1 MKKLLALVL
10 ALVMSMSLVTISNA
24 AFKDA
29 DKIDYKE
36 AVDVMNAVGVFI
48 GDEKG
53 NFNAK
58 DNLTREQAAKIIAYL
73 ELGSKAADALVGG
86 ATFTDVAST
95 RWSAGFVGYCAQA
108 GVVAGNG
115 DGKFDPAGQ
124 LTALQFGKMLLVEL
138 GYDAKAAG
146 MVGADWAINTS
157 KLMAKA
163 KLMDGIDGSVNQVL
177 TREKAAQMTL
187 NALEA
192 PTVEYDT
199 KGSNITVNGAEIN
212 FGASEPSYVTNTI
225 AKEQTI
231 SSEKLTNNG
240 GYTIELGEKL
250 YKNLKKISTTDD
262 FGRPATK
269 WTWKSESVGTY
280 ADAADLSYTK
290 AVKASD
296 IYKDLNL
303 SDTVAK
309 KNVTVWVNGEVKADA
324 AIDIKKSNDD
334 KIGDVAGVN
343 SNGNGVLTE
352 VFYDDVADTMV
363 ITQIVTYIGEVAKT
377 VKATDKR
384 DAYVV
389 VIAKAGGNGL
399 TRPVAKGTF
408 EYETDET
415 FADDAFVLY
424 TYSVKADAVKSLA
437 VAEKVEGY
445 VTKTIN
451 STKDE
456 DKNNGMTIS
465 GTEYKMSLA
474 TAGEKLGNVSVK
486 NDYTVYL
493 DQYGYIIY
501 VEQIQ
506 EIGNYALL
514 LATASKGS
522 FIGNKAQLLLTD
534 GTVKFVDTEEN
545 YATGSKKIPNNT
557 IVTFRENSDKTYTLR
572 AVSNNGGTKTND
584 AAKVFSLTSDLAG
597 IKFDGTS
604 ATVYETVYANSATQ
618 FVVADQKDY
627 TSIYSDIDD
636 WSAYTGIKNAPTV
649 TNATTTAGS
658 VTPGAVVKAYWY
670 CKSGSMA
677 TVMFV
682 IPNSLAKVIDGS
694 KTALYLSNA
703 SVSDLIHD
711 TDGDYFTYNA
721 VVDGKIETVKVDA
734 DAKDNNGTTAA
745 YLDGL
750 FSDYT
755 VSSKGYITGL
765 TKYGPY
771 NNTSDKTAVN
781 GVAGIDKTS
790 KEYTVKLELKAGG
803 TYQYTI
809 TCADDMKVFYVDK
822 KGNITESSYA
832 AIYPDTNDLVYAV
845 VDKYL
850 VKTLVIFEKEDTA
863 PAAGTFDPADP
874 KTAGIVGTT
883 VVVPIIDGTPV
894 DNVANVLAKNGYTVT
909 GMFGTAGSAT
919 YWATK
924 GGTTYFFGESYPA
937 YNTITVNGTVV
948 EYMKLDATGAA
959 TSKLTEK
966 EISDTYGSVGTGY
979 IWSNDGKT
987 WKYQG
992 YSSTGNV
999 STTGKTVQIKTGY
1012 VKVNASAIT
1021 SDPSGKIDGVAAS
1034 ANNFAKANA
1043 SFNVELTYTTKP
1055 STAESISINYGAGKN
1070 TASIQGDDSKTV
1082 FTFTVPTE
1090 NAADVTVSVNKAT
1103 TYTVTAP
1110 KVVNSSGTEIPG
1122 LKGLTVTAVADK
1134 TTAKSGEKVT
1144 VTVTISGKATSAVTL
1159 TLTGASWLAP
1169 SVPTGVAYTNDTELA
1184 VADGTN
1190 LGDGVTVK
1198 CEFTVTSSVTTTN
1211 IKLA

>member
-58 DNLTREQAAKIIAYL
+58 ENLTREQAAKIIAYL

-86 ATFTDVAST
+86 ATFTDVAAS

-108 GVVAGNG
+108 GVVAGVG

-177 TREKAAQMTL
+177 TREKAAQMCL

-192 PTVEYDT
+192 PTVEYTT
-199 KGSNITVNGAEIN
+199 KGSSISVNGAEIN
-212 FGASEPSYVTNTI
+212 LGASEPSYVTNTI

-290 AVKASD
+290 AVKAGD

-303 SDTVAK
+303 SDTVAA
-309 KNVTVWVNGEVKADA
+309 KNVTVWVNGEQVSA
-324 AIDIKKSNDD
+324 ASLDIKKGSETKIGAKLYDD
-334 KIGDVAGVN
+334 KNGT
-343 SNGNGVLTE
+343 NGNGVLTE

-389 VIAKAGGNGL
+389 ITAKTGDNNAY
-399 TRPVAKGTF
+399 TMPKDSKGIKASPLEF
-408 EYETDET
+408 ETDET
-415 FADDAFVLY
+415 FADNTYVLY
-424 TYSVKADAVKSLA
+424 TYSFKAEAVKSLA
-437 VAEKVEGY
+437 AAEKVEGY

-451 STKDE
+451 SAKDE
-456 DKNNGMTIS
+456 DKNNGMTIA

-474 TAGEKLGNVSVK
+474 TAGEALGNVSVK

-501 VEQIQ
+501 VEQVQ
-506 EIGNYALL
+506 ELGNYALV

-534 GTVKFVDTEEN
+534 GTVKFVDTDEN
-545 YATGSKKIPNNT
+545 YTKKIGDNT

-572 AVSNNGGTKTND
+572 AVKTTQTNSNDKQ
-584 AAKVFSLTSDLAG
+584 FSMINDLAG
-597 IKFDGTS
+597 I
-604 ATVYETVYANSATQ
+604 TVETGKVVYANSASQ
-618 FVVADQKDY
+618 FVVSDKKDY
-627 TSIYSDIDD
+627 TSNYADIDD
-636 WSAYTGIKNAPTV
+636 WTAYTGIKNAPTV
-649 TNATTTAGS
+649 TSAYGTAPS
-658 VTPGAVVKAYWY
+658 YANVDVYYY
-670 CKSGSMA
+670 CKSGSMV
-677 TVMFV
+677 TVMFI
-682 IPNSLAKVIDGS
+682 IPSQNATVIDGS
-694 KTALYLSNA
+694 KTSLYLSMA
-703 SVSDLIHD
+703 SKSDLIHD
-711 TDGDYFTYNA
+711 VDGDYFTYNA

-734 DAKDNNGTTAA
+734 DAKCGTTTADK
-745 YLDGL
+745 LDGL

-755 VSSKGYITGL
+755 VNSKGFITSL
-765 TKYGPY
+765 TKYTTYSTGA
-771 NNTSDKTAVN
+771 TKTALDDVE
-781 GVAGIDKTS
+781 GINKTS
-790 KEYTVKLELKAGG
+790 KEYTVIIGG
-803 TYQYTI
+803 KTI

-822 KGNITESSYA
+822 NGNITESSYA
-832 AIYPDTNDLVYAV
+832 AIYPDTNDRVYAV

-850 VKTLVIFEKEDTA
+850 VRTLVIFEVEDKG
-863 PAAGTFDPADP
+863 AASGKFDPANPQKAYID
-874 KTAGIVGTT
+874 GYT
-883 VVVPIIDGTPV
+883 VVIPKVDGKKV
-894 DNVANVLAKNGYTVT
+894 DNIANVLADNGYTVT
-909 GMFGTAGSAT
+909 GLM
-919 YWATK
+919 
-924 GGTTYFFGESYPA
+924 GGTVMANKNGVTYFFSENAAGTYEYWTVKVNGEVVEYVAKDGVSKLSNKDLYDKYNGNGTGFIWKSGSNAFAYAPYQNDATALLMPA
-937 YNTITVNGTVV
+937 TYTNTAMVYETGYVKVTGATLTGYTVEAPEYVKANSTFTVTVKSTSAISENTSITVNGTKKSGNGTAKELSFTVS
-948 EYMKLDATGAA
+948 AA
-959 TSKLTEK
+959 NADVTLTM
-966 EISDTYGSVGTGY
+966 TA
-979 IWSNDGKT
+979 
-987 WKYQG
+987 
-992 YSSTGNV
+992 STVYKVTANGV
-999 STTGKTVQIKTGY
+999 STATNGLTATVDGPKMAKPGETVNFTVTLNGTVAGTSGQSL
-1012 VKVNASAIT
+1012 KVSASAIT
-1021 SDPSGKIDGVAAS
+1021 WLDTGAITGATRSGNDLTLAS
-1034 ANNFAKANA
+1034 GTVIANA
-1043 SFNVELTYTTKP
+1043 TVQFSYTLSSSATADATIDLMIGNP
-1055 STAESISINYGAGKN
+1055 S
-1070 TASIQGDDSKTV
+1070 
-1082 FTFTVPTE
+1082 
-1090 NAADVTVSVNKAT
+1090 
-1103 TYTVTAP
+1103 
-1110 KVVNSSGTEIPG
+1110 
-1122 LKGLTVTAVADK
+1122 
-1134 TTAKSGEKVT
+1134 
-1144 VTVTISGKATSAVTL
+1144 
-1159 TLTGASWLAP
+1159 
-1169 SVPTGVAYTNDTELA
+1169 
-1184 VADGTN
+1184 
-1190 LGDGVTVK
+1190 
-1198 CEFTVTSSVTTTN
+1198 
-1211 IKLA
+1211 

>member
-73 ELGSKAADALVGG
+73 ELGDKAADALVGG

-108 GVVAGNG
+108 GVVAGVGN
-115 DGKFDPAGQ
+115 GKFDPAGQ

-163 KLMDGIDGSVNQVL
+163 ELMDGIEGSVNQVI
-177 TREKAAQMTL
+177 TREKAAKMCL

-199 KGSNITVNGAEIN
+199 KGSNIIVNGAEIN
-212 FGASEPSYVTNTI
+212 FGASEPTYVTNTI

-231 SSEKLTNNG
+231 SNEKLSNSNA
-240 GYTIELGEKL
+240 YLIELGEKL
-250 YKNLKKISTTDD
+250 YKNLKKIGTTDD

-269 WTWKSESVGTY
+269 WTWKSETVGTY

-303 SDTVAK
+303 SDDIAAK
-309 KNVTVWVNGEVKADA
+309 DVTVWVNGEVKTA
-324 AIDIKKSNDD
+324 AATDIKKANDT
-334 KIGDVAGVN
+334 KIGAAVN

-424 TYSVKADAVKSLA
+424 TYSVKAEAVKSLA

-501 VEQIQ
+501 VEQVQ
-506 EIGNYALL
+506 ELGNYALV

-534 GTVKFVDTEEN
+534 GTVKFVDTDEN
-545 YATGSKKIPNNT
+545 YATGDKKIKDNT

-572 AVSNNGGTKTND
+572 KVNTTLSNTND
-584 AAKVFSLTSDLAG
+584 KQFSMTNDLAG
-597 IKFDGTS
+597 I
-604 ATVYETVYANSATQ
+604 TVESGKMVYANSASQ
-618 FVVADQKDY
+618 FVISDKKDY
-627 TSIYSDIDD
+627 TTPYSDIDD
-636 WSAYTGIKNAPTV
+636 WTAYTGIKNAPTV
-649 TNATTTAGS
+649 KSAYDTTPSYAN
-658 VTPGAVVKAYWY
+658 VDVYYY
-670 CKSGSMA
+670 CKSGSMV
-677 TVMFV
+677 TVMFI
-682 IPNSLAKVIDGS
+682 IPSQNATVIDGS
-694 KTALYLSNA
+694 KTTLYLSQK
-703 SVSDLIHD
+703 SRSDLIHD

-721 VVDGKIETVKVDA
+721 VVDGKIETVKVDV
-734 DAKDNNGTTAA
+734 DAKCGTTAA
-745 YLDGL
+745 ADLDGL
-750 FSDYT
+750 YSDYT

-765 TKYGPY
+765 TKYT
-771 NNTSDKTAVN
+771 NNYYTTTTDAKAAVD
-781 GVAGIDKTS
+781 GVVGINKTS
-790 KEYTVKLELKAGG
+790 KEYTVIIGG
-803 TYQYTI
+803 KTI

-822 KGNITESSYA
+822 NGNITESSYA

-850 VKTLVIFEKEDTA
+850 VKTLVIFEQEDKG
-863 PAAGTFDPADP
+863 AASGTFDPANP
-874 KTAGIVGTT
+874 QKAY
-883 VVVPIIDGTPV
+883 IDGVEIVIPKVDGKFV
-894 DNVANVLAKNGYTVT
+894 DNAANVLVNNGYTVT
-909 GMFGTAGSAT
+909 GMFGSPAT

-924 GGTTYFFGESYPA
+924 GGNTYFFTVKDPA
-937 YNTITVNGTVV
+937 PEYYTLTVDGTVV
-948 EYMKLDATGAA
+948 EYIKSSEASTTTWKQVKDAAKGGTGMLENGTYAAYASKTDANKVVTSASAA
-959 TSKLTEK
+959 TKIE
-966 EISDTYGSVGTGY
+966 
-979 IWSNDGKT
+979 
-987 WKYQG
+987 
-992 YSSTGNV
+992 
-999 STTGKTVQIKTGY
+999 TGY
-1012 VKVNASAIT
+1012 VKVTNSIT
-1021 SDPSGKIDGVAAS
+1021 GSDPTIVVDGY
-1034 ANNFAKANA
+1034 AKANSTFTVKA
-1043 SFNVELTYTTKP
+1043 TYNTVANANEEVVLTYDGTKTVTGVAD
-1055 STAESISINYGAGKN
+1055 TARK
-1070 TASIQGDDSKTV
+1070 V
-1082 FTFTVPTE
+1082 FTFAVP
-1090 NAADVTVSVNKAT
+1090 AGVADVTLNNIANVG
-1103 TYTVTAP
+1103 TYTVATP
-1110 KVVNSSGTEIPG
+1110 KVVNGSGSEITG
-1122 LKGLTVTAVADK
+1122 LNGLTVTAVADK

-1144 VTVTISGKATSAVTL
+1144 VTVTISGKATGAVNL
-1159 TLTGASWLAP
+1159 TVTDPSSWLAA
-1169 SVPTGVAYTNDTELA
+1169 SVPVGVVYTNGTKLT

-1198 CEFTVTSSVTTTN
+1198 YEIPVSSTVTTN
-1211 IKLA
+1211 NITLA

>member
-58 DNLTREQAAKIIAYL
+58 ENLTREQAAKIIAYL

-86 ATFTDVAST
+86 ATFTDVASS
-95 RWSAGFVGYCAQA
+95 RWSAGFVGYCAKA
-108 GVVAGNG
+108 GVVAGVGN
-115 DGKFDPAGQ
+115 GKFDPAGQ

-177 TREKAAQMTL
+177 TREKAAQMCL

-199 KGSNITVNGAEIN
+199 KGSNIIVNGAEIN

-250 YKNLKKISTTDD
+250 YKNLKKIGTTDD

-303 SDTVAK
+303 SDTVAA
-309 KNVTVWVNGEVKADA
+309 KNVTVWVNGEQVSA
-324 AIDIKKSNDD
+324 ASLDIKKGSET
-334 KIGDVAGVN
+334 KIGAKLYDAKNGT
-343 SNGNGVLTE
+343 NGNGVLTE

-389 VIAKAGGNGL
+389 ITAKTGDNNAY
-399 TRPVAKGTF
+399 TMPKDSKGIKASPLEF
-408 EYETDET
+408 ETDET
-415 FADDAFVLY
+415 FADDTYVLY
-424 TYSVKADAVKSLA
+424 TYSFKAEAVKSLA
-437 VAEKVEGY
+437 AAEKVEGY

-451 STKDE
+451 SASDL

-474 TAGEKLGNVSVK
+474 TAGEALGNVSVK

-501 VEQIQ
+501 VEQVQ
-506 EIGNYALL
+506 ELGSYALV
-514 LATASKGS
+514 LATANKGS

-534 GTVKFVDTEEN
+534 GTVKFVDTDEN
-545 YATGSKKIPNNT
+545 YASGTKKIPNNT

-572 AVSNNGGTKTND
+572 AVKTTQTNSNDKEFSMTN
-584 AAKVFSLTSDLAG
+584 DLAG
-597 IKFDGTS
+597 I
-604 ATVYETVYANSATQ
+604 TVETNKMVYANSASQ
-618 FVVADQKDY
+618 FVVSDKKDY
-627 TSIYSDIDD
+627 TSNYANIDD
-636 WSAYTGIKNAPTV
+636 WTAYTGIKNAPTV
-649 TNATTTAGS
+649 KSAYG
-658 VTPGAVVKAYWY
+658 TPASYADVDVYYY
-670 CKSGSMA
+670 CKSGSMV
-677 TVMFV
+677 TVMFI
-682 IPNSLAKVIDGS
+682 IPSQNATVIDGS
-694 KTALYLSNA
+694 KTSLYLSQK
-703 SVSDLIHD
+703 SRSDLIHD

-721 VVDGKIETVKVDA
+721 VVDGKIETVKVDV
-734 DAKDNNGTTAA
+734 DAKCGSTTADK
-745 YLDGL
+745 LDGL
-750 FSDYT
+750 YSDYT

-765 TKYGPY
+765 TQYGTY
-771 NNTSDKTAVN
+771 DGTSSAKAALNSVT
-781 GVAGIDKTS
+781 GIDKTS
-790 KEYTVKLELKAGG
+790 KEYTVIVGG
-803 TYQYTI
+803 KTI

-822 KGNITESSYA
+822 NGNITESSYA

-850 VKTLVIFEKEDTA
+850 VKTLVIFEVEDKG
-863 PAAGTFDPADP
+863 AASGKFDPANPQKAYID
-874 KTAGIVGTT
+874 GYT
-883 VVVPIIDGTPV
+883 VVIPKVDDKKV
-894 DNVANVLAKNGYTVT
+894 DNIANVLADNGYTVT
-909 GMFGTAGSAT
+909 GLM
-919 YWATK
+919 
-924 GGTTYFFGESYPA
+924 GGTVMANKNGVTYFFTESNPEY
-937 YNTITVNGTVV
+937 YTLTVNGTVV
-948 EYMKLDATGAA
+948 EYMAKGTA
-959 TSKLTEK
+959 SKISEK
-966 EISDTYGSVGTGY
+966 EFAAKYDTDGTAYKFVKGGTTY
-979 IWSNDGKT
+979 FFAYDSSSANAMTDGT
-987 WKYQG
+987 A
-992 YSSTGNV
+992 
-999 STTGKTVQIKTGY
+999 TVVIETGY
-1012 VKVNASAIT
+1012 VTVTDNTSATLTGVTEYSGTKYAKVN
-1021 SDPSGKIDGVAAS
+1021 SDVTVKYAAVAANS
-1034 ANNFAKANA
+1034 
-1043 SFNVELTYTTKP
+1043 SVTLTYTVGSGADQKITK
-1055 STAESISINYGAGKN
+1055 TTGNA
-1070 TASIQGDDSKTV
+1070 
-1082 FTFTVPTE
+1082 
-1090 NAADVTVSVNKAT
+1090 AADVTFTVSGDKNIVLKDKSVAT
-1103 TYTVTAP
+1103 SYAITLPAEKTTNGVTVKFEGPA
-1110 KVVNSSGTEIPG
+1110 K
-1122 LKGLTVTAVADK
+1122 AVA
-1134 TTAKSGEKVT
+1134 GQT
-1144 VTVTISGKATSAVTL
+1144 VTVTAKLTGKATGGDAVFTL
-1159 TLTGASWLAP
+1159 SGHSIDTAYAGTF
-1169 SVPTGVAYTNDTELA
+1169 TGVSKSAAGQLT
-1184 VADGTN
+1184 VANNTD
-1190 LGDGVTVK
+1190 LGAAGLEVT
-1198 CEFTVTSSVTTTN
+1198 FTFTMPASDATIS
-1211 IKLA
+1211 IA

>member
-58 DNLTREQAAKIIAYL
+58 ENLTREQAAKIIAYL

-86 ATFTDVAST
+86 ATFTDVASS

-108 GVVAGNG
+108 GIVSGVG
-115 DGKFDPAGQ
+115 DSKFDPAGQ

-138 GYDAKAAG
+138 GYDAKAEG
-146 MVGADWAINTS
+146 MVGTDWAINTS
-157 KLMAKA
+157 KLMAGT
-163 KLMDGIDGSVNQVL
+163 KLMDGISGSVNQVL
-177 TREKAAQMTL
+177 TREKAAQMCL

-199 KGSNITVNGAEIN
+199 KGSNIIVNGAEIN

-250 YKNLKKISTTDD
+250 YKNLKKIGTTDD

-290 AVKASD
+290 AVKAGD

-303 SDTVAK
+303 SDTVAA
-309 KNVTVWVNGEVKADA
+309 KNVTVWVNGEQVSA
-324 AIDIKKSNDD
+324 ASLDIKKGSETKIGAKLYDD
-334 KIGDVAGVN
+334 KNGT
-343 SNGNGVLTE
+343 NGNGVLTE

-389 VIAKAGGNGL
+389 ITAKTGDNNAY
-399 TRPVAKGTF
+399 TMPKDSKGIKASPLEF
-408 EYETDET
+408 ETDET
-415 FADDAFVLY
+415 FADDTYVLY
-424 TYSVKADAVKSLA
+424 TYSFKAEAVKSLA
-437 VAEKVEGY
+437 AAEKVEGY

-451 STKDE
+451 SAKDE
-456 DKNNGMTIS
+456 DKNNGMTIA

-501 VEQIQ
+501 VEQVQ
-506 EIGNYALL
+506 ELGNYALV

-534 GTVKFVDTEEN
+534 GTVKFVDTDEN
-545 YATGSKKIPNNT
+545 YASGTKKIPNNT

-572 AVSNNGGTKTND
+572 AVKTTQTNSNDKEFSMTN
-584 AAKVFSLTSDLAG
+584 DLAG
-597 IKFDGTS
+597 I
-604 ATVYETVYANSATQ
+604 TVETNKMVYANSASQ
-618 FVVADQKDY
+618 FVVSDKKDY
-627 TSIYSDIDD
+627 TSNYANIDD
-636 WSAYTGIKNAPTV
+636 WTAYTGIKNAPTV
-649 TNATTTAGS
+649 KS
-658 VTPGAVVKAYWY
+658 AYGTQASYADVDVYYY
-670 CKSGSMA
+670 CKSGSMV
-677 TVMFV
+677 TVMFI
-682 IPNSLAKVIDGS
+682 IPSQNATVIDGS
-694 KTALYLSNA
+694 KTSLYLSQK
-703 SVSDLIHD
+703 SRSDLIHD

-721 VVDGKIETVKVDA
+721 VVDGKIETVKVDV
-734 DAKDNNGTTAA
+734 DAKCGSTTADK
-745 YLDGL
+745 LDGL
-750 FSDYT
+750 YSDYT

-765 TKYGPY
+765 TQYGTY
-771 NNTSDKTAVN
+771 DGTSSAKAALNSVT
-781 GVAGIDKTS
+781 GIDKTS
-790 KEYTVKLELKAGG
+790 KEYTVIVGG
-803 TYQYTI
+803 KTI

-822 KGNITESSYA
+822 NGNITESSYA
-832 AIYPDTNDLVYAV
+832 AIYPDNNDLVYAV

-850 VKTLVIFEKEDTA
+850 VKTLVIFEQEDKG
-863 PAAGTFDPADP
+863 AASGTFDPANP
-874 KTAGIVGTT
+874 QKAY
-883 VVVPIIDGTPV
+883 IDGVEIVIPKVDGKFV
-894 DNVANVLAKNGYTVT
+894 DNAANVLVNNGYTVT
-909 GMFGTAGSAT
+909 GLMGGT

-924 GGTTYFFGESYPA
+924 GGNTYFFTVKDPA
-937 YNTITVNGTVV
+937 PVYYTLTVDGTVV
-948 EYMKLDATGAA
+948 EYIKSTENSTTTWKQVKDAAKGGTGMLVDGTYVAYANKTDTDKVVTSTSAA
-959 TSKLTEK
+959 T
-966 EISDTYGSVGTGY
+966 V
-979 IWSNDGKT
+979 
-987 WKYQG
+987 
-992 YSSTGNV
+992 
-999 STTGKTVQIKTGY
+999 IKTGY
-1012 VKVNASAIT
+1012 VKVTNSIT
-1021 SDPSGKIDGVAAS
+1021 GSDHTIVVDGY
-1034 ANNFAKANA
+1034 AKANSTFTVKA
-1043 SFNVELTYTTKP
+1043 TYITAANANEEVVLTYDGTKTVTGVAD
-1055 STAESISINYGAGKN
+1055 TARR
-1070 TASIQGDDSKTV
+1070 V
-1082 FTFTVPTE
+1082 FTFAVP
-1090 NAADVTVSVNKAT
+1090 AGVADVTLNSIANVG
-1103 TYTVTAP
+1103 TYTVAAP
-1110 KVVNSSGTEIPG
+1110 TVSGGATGSENV
-1122 LKGLTVTAVADK
+1122 LNGLTVTAVADK

-1144 VTVTISGKATSAVTL
+1144 VTVTISGKATGTVTL
-1159 TLTGASWLAP
+1159 TVTDPSSWLAA
-1169 SVPTGVAYTNDTELA
+1169 SVPVGVVYTDGTKLT

-1198 CEFTVTSSVTTTN
+1198 YEIPVSGTVATN
-1211 IKLA
+1211 NIALA

>member
-29 DKIDYKE
+29 DSIDYKE

-58 DNLTREQAAKIIAYL
+58 ENLTREQAAKIIAYL

-108 GVVAGNG
+108 GVVAGY

-177 TREKAAQMTL
+177 TREKAAQMCL

-192 PTVEYDT
+192 PTVEYTT
-199 KGSNITVNGAEIN
+199 KGSSISVNGAEIN
-212 FGASEPSYVTNTI
+212 LGASEPSYVTNTI

-290 AVKASD
+290 AVKAGD

-303 SDTVAK
+303 SDTVAA
-309 KNVTVWVNGEVKADA
+309 KNVTVWVNGEQVSA
-324 AIDIKKSNDD
+324 ASLDIKKGSETKIGAKLYDD
-334 KIGDVAGVN
+334 KNGT
-343 SNGNGVLTE
+343 NGNGVLTE

-389 VIAKAGGNGL
+389 ITAKTGDNNAY
-399 TRPVAKGTF
+399 TMPKDSKGIKASPLEF
-408 EYETDET
+408 ETDET
-415 FADDAFVLY
+415 FADNTYVLY
-424 TYSVKADAVKSLA
+424 TYSFKAEAVKSLA
-437 VAEKVEGY
+437 AAEKVEGY

-451 STKDE
+451 SAKDE
-456 DKNNGMTIS
+456 DKNNGMTIA

-501 VEQIQ
+501 VEQVQ
-506 EIGNYALL
+506 ELGSYALV
-514 LATASKGS
+514 LATANKGS

-534 GTVKFVDTEEN
+534 GTVKFVDTDEN
-545 YATGSKKIPNNT
+545 YASGTKKIPNNT

-572 AVSNNGGTKTND
+572 AVKTTQTNSNDKEFSMTN
-584 AAKVFSLTSDLAG
+584 DLAG
-597 IKFDGTS
+597 I
-604 ATVYETVYANSATQ
+604 TVETNKMVYANSASQ
-618 FVVADQKDY
+618 FVVSDKKDY
-627 TSIYSDIDD
+627 TSNYANIDD
-636 WSAYTGIKNAPTV
+636 WTAYTGIKNAPTV
-649 TNATTTAGS
+649 KSAYG
-658 VTPGAVVKAYWY
+658 TPASYADVDVYYY
-670 CKSGSMA
+670 CKSGSMV
-677 TVMFV
+677 TVMFI
-682 IPNSLAKVIDGS
+682 IPSQNATVIDGS
-694 KTALYLSNA
+694 KTSLYLSQK
-703 SVSDLIHD
+703 SRSDLIRD

-721 VVDGKIETVKVDA
+721 VVDGKIETVKVDV
-734 DAKDNNGTTAA
+734 DAKCGSTTADK
-745 YLDGL
+745 LDGL
-750 FSDYT
+750 YSDYT

-765 TKYGPY
+765 TQYGTY
-771 NNTSDKTAVN
+771 DGTSSAKAALNSVT
-781 GVAGIDKTS
+781 GIDKTS
-790 KEYTVKLELKAGG
+790 KEYTVIVGG
-803 TYQYTI
+803 KTI

-822 KGNITESSYA
+822 NGNITESSYA

-850 VKTLVIFEKEDTA
+850 VKTLVIFEVEDKG
-863 PAAGTFDPADP
+863 AASGKFDPANPQKAYID
-874 KTAGIVGTT
+874 GYT
-883 VVVPIIDGTPV
+883 VVIPKVDGKKV
-894 DNVANVLAKNGYTVT
+894 DNIANVLADNGYTVT
-909 GMFGTAGSAT
+909 GLM
-919 YWATK
+919 
-924 GGTTYFFGESYPA
+924 GGTVMANKNGVTYFFTESNPEY
-937 YNTITVNGTVV
+937 YTLTVNGTVV
-948 EYMKLDATGAA
+948 EYLAKGA
-959 TSKLTEK
+959 TSKISEK
-966 EISDTYGSVGTGY
+966 EFAAKYGTDGTAYKFVKG
-979 IWSNDGKT
+979 GKT
-987 WKYQG
+987 YFFAYAPNSDG
-992 YSSTGNV
+992 AMTSDADTIV
-999 STTGKTVQIKTGY
+999 IETGY
-1012 VKVNASAIT
+1012 VTVTDNTSATTLTGVTEYSGTKYAKVN
-1021 SDPSGKIDGVAAS
+1021 SDVTVKYAAVAANS
-1034 ANNFAKANA
+1034 
-1043 SFNVELTYTTKP
+1043 SVTLTYTVGSGADQKITK
-1055 STAESISINYGAGKN
+1055 TTGNA
-1070 TASIQGDDSKTV
+1070 
-1082 FTFTVPTE
+1082 
-1090 NAADVTVSVNKAT
+1090 AADVTFTVSGDKNIVLKDKSVATSYAITKCADVTTATQGLTISFEAPAKAVKDETVTVKAT
-1103 TYTVTAP
+1103 IKGTATAS
-1110 KVVNSSGTEIPG
+1110 NSDT
-1122 LKGLTVTAVADK
+1122 
-1134 TTAKSGEKVT
+1134 KVT
-1144 VTVTISGKATSAVTL
+1144 VTLGANYSWVGATASGACSAVGKVLTIPTGYNFGSGETLEFTFTMGNQAVTIPNVTI
-1159 TLTGASWLAP
+1159 AS
-1169 SVPTGVAYTNDTELA
+1169 VA
-1184 VADGTN
+1184 
-1190 LGDGVTVK
+1190 
-1198 CEFTVTSSVTTTN
+1198 
-1211 IKLA
+1211 

>member
-10 ALVMSMSLVTISNA
+10 ALVMSLSLVTISNA

-58 DNLTREQAAKIIAYL
+58 ENLTREQAAKIIAYL

-108 GVVAGNG
+108 GVVAGY

-177 TREKAAQMTL
+177 TREKAAQMCL

-192 PTVEYDT
+192 PTVEYTT
-199 KGSNITVNGAEIN
+199 KGSSIIVNGAEIN
-212 FGASEPSYVTNTI
+212 LGASEPSYVTNTI

-290 AVKASD
+290 AVKAGD

-303 SDTVAK
+303 SDTVAA
-309 KNVTVWVNGEVKADA
+309 KNVTVWVNGEQVSA
-324 AIDIKKSNDD
+324 ASLDIKKGSETKIGAKLYDD
-334 KIGDVAGVN
+334 KNGT
-343 SNGNGVLTE
+343 NGNGVLTE

-389 VIAKAGGNGL
+389 ITAKTGDNNAY
-399 TRPVAKGTF
+399 TMPKDSKGIKASPLEF
-408 EYETDET
+408 ETDET
-415 FADDAFVLY
+415 FADNTYVLY
-424 TYSVKADAVKSLA
+424 TYSFKAEAVKSLA
-437 VAEKVEGY
+437 AAEKVEGY

-451 STKDE
+451 SAKDE
-456 DKNNGMTIS
+456 DKNNGMTIA

-501 VEQIQ
+501 VEQVQ
-506 EIGNYALL
+506 ELGSYALV
-514 LATASKGS
+514 LATANKGS

-534 GTVKFVDTEEN
+534 GTVKFVDTDEN
-545 YATGSKKIPNNT
+545 YASGTKKIPNNT

-572 AVSNNGGTKTND
+572 AVKTTQTNSNDKEFSMTN
-584 AAKVFSLTSDLAG
+584 DLAG
-597 IKFDGTS
+597 I
-604 ATVYETVYANSATQ
+604 TVETNKMVYANSASQ
-618 FVVADQKDY
+618 FVVSDKKDY
-627 TSIYSDIDD
+627 TSNYANIDD
-636 WSAYTGIKNAPTV
+636 WTAYTGIKNAPTV
-649 TNATTTAGS
+649 KSAYG
-658 VTPGAVVKAYWY
+658 TPASYADVDVYYY
-670 CKSGSMA
+670 CKSGSMV
-677 TVMFV
+677 TVMFI
-682 IPNSLAKVIDGS
+682 IPSQNATVIDGS
-694 KTALYLSNA
+694 KTSLYLSQK
-703 SVSDLIHD
+703 SRSDLIHD
-711 TDGDYFTYNA
+711 VDGDYFTYNA
-721 VVDGKIETVKVDA
+721 VVDGKIETVKVDV
-734 DAKDNNGTTAA
+734 DAKCGSTTADK
-745 YLDGL
+745 LDGL
-750 FSDYT
+750 YSDYT

-765 TKYGPY
+765 TQYGTY
-771 NNTSDKTAVN
+771 DGTSSAKAALNSVT
-781 GVAGIDKTS
+781 GIDKTS
-790 KEYTVKLELKAGG
+790 KEYTVIVGG
-803 TYQYTI
+803 KTI

-822 KGNITESSYA
+822 NGNITESSYA

-850 VKTLVIFEKEDTA
+850 VKTLVIFEVEDKG
-863 PAAGTFDPADP
+863 AASGKFDPANPQKAYID
-874 KTAGIVGTT
+874 GYT
-883 VVVPIIDGTPV
+883 VVIPKVDDKKV
-894 DNVANVLAKNGYTVT
+894 DNIANVLADNGYTVT
-909 GMFGTAGSAT
+909 GLM
-919 YWATK
+919 
-924 GGTTYFFGESYPA
+924 GGTVMANKNGVTYFFTESNPEY
-937 YNTITVNGTVV
+937 YTLTVNGTVV
-948 EYMKLDATGAA
+948 EYMAKGTA
-959 TSKLTEK
+959 SKISEK
-966 EISDTYGSVGTGY
+966 EFAAKYDTDGTAYKFVKGGTTY
-979 IWSNDGKT
+979 FIAYDSSSANAMTDGT
-987 WKYQG
+987 A
-992 YSSTGNV
+992 
-999 STTGKTVQIKTGY
+999 TVVIETGY
-1012 VKVNASAIT
+1012 VTVTDNTSATLTGVTEYSGTKYAKVN
-1021 SDPSGKIDGVAAS
+1021 SDVTVKYAAVAANS
-1034 ANNFAKANA
+1034 
-1043 SFNVELTYTTKP
+1043 SVTLTYTVGSGADQKITK
-1055 STAESISINYGAGKN
+1055 TTGNA
-1070 TASIQGDDSKTV
+1070 
-1082 FTFTVPTE
+1082 
-1090 NAADVTVSVNKAT
+1090 AADVTFTVSGDKNIVLKDKSVAT
-1103 TYTVTAP
+1103 SYAITLPAEKTTNGVTVKFEGPA
-1110 KVVNSSGTEIPG
+1110 K
-1122 LKGLTVTAVADK
+1122 AVA
-1134 TTAKSGEKVT
+1134 GQT
-1144 VTVTISGKATSAVTL
+1144 VTVTAKLTGKATGGDAVFTL
-1159 TLTGASWLAP
+1159 SGHSIDTAYAGTF
-1169 SVPTGVAYTNDTELA
+1169 TGVSKSAAGQLT
-1184 VADGTN
+1184 VANNTD
-1190 LGDGVTVK
+1190 LGAAGLEVT
-1198 CEFTVTSSVTTTN
+1198 FTFTMPASDATIS
-1211 IKLA
+1211 IA

>member
-58 DNLTREQAAKIIAYL
+58 ENLTREQAAKIIAYL
-73 ELGSKAADALVGG
+73 ELGEKAADALVGG

-95 RWSAGFVGYCAQA
+95 RWSAGFVGYCAKA
-108 GVVAGNG
+108 GVVAGY

-177 TREKAAQMTL
+177 TREKAAQMCL

-192 PTVEYDT
+192 PTVEYTT
-199 KGSNITVNGAEIN
+199 KGSSISVNGAEIN
-212 FGASEPSYVTNTI
+212 LGASEPSYVTNTI

-290 AVKASD
+290 AVKAGD

-303 SDTVAK
+303 SDTVAA
-309 KNVTVWVNGEVKADA
+309 KNVTVWVNGEQVSA
-324 AIDIKKSNDD
+324 ASLDIKKGSET
-334 KIGDVAGVN
+334 KIGAKLYDAKNGT
-343 SNGNGVLTE
+343 NGNGVLTE

-389 VIAKAGGNGL
+389 ITAKTGDNNAY
-399 TRPVAKGTF
+399 TMPKDSKGIKASPLEF
-408 EYETDET
+408 ETDET
-415 FADDAFVLY
+415 FADDTYVLY
-424 TYSVKADAVKSLA
+424 TYSFKAEAVKSLA
-437 VAEKVEGY
+437 AAEKVEGY

-451 STKDE
+451 SASDL

-474 TAGEKLGNVSVK
+474 TAGEALGNVSVK

-501 VEQIQ
+501 VEQVQ
-506 EIGNYALL
+506 ELGSYALV
-514 LATASKGS
+514 LATANKGS

-534 GTVKFVDTEEN
+534 GTVKFVDTDEN
-545 YATGSKKIPNNT
+545 YASGTKKIPNNT

-572 AVSNNGGTKTND
+572 AVKTTQTNSNDKEFSMTN
-584 AAKVFSLTSDLAG
+584 DLAG
-597 IKFDGTS
+597 I
-604 ATVYETVYANSATQ
+604 TVETNKMVYANSASQ
-618 FVVADQKDY
+618 FVVSDKKDY
-627 TSIYSDIDD
+627 TSNYANIDD
-636 WSAYTGIKNAPTV
+636 WTAYTGIKNAPTV
-649 TNATTTAGS
+649 KS
-658 VTPGAVVKAYWY
+658 AYGTQASYADVDVYYY
-670 CKSGSMA
+670 CKSGSMV
-677 TVMFV
+677 TVMFI
-682 IPNSLAKVIDGS
+682 IPSQNATVIDGS
-694 KTALYLSNA
+694 KTSLYLSQK
-703 SVSDLIHD
+703 SRSDLIHD

-721 VVDGKIETVKVDA
+721 VVDGKIETVKVDV
-734 DAKDNNGTTAA
+734 DAKCGSTTADK
-745 YLDGL
+745 LDGL
-750 FSDYT
+750 YSDYT

-765 TKYGPY
+765 TQYGTY
-771 NNTSDKTAVN
+771 DGTSSAKAALNSVT
-781 GVAGIDKTS
+781 GIDKTS
-790 KEYTVKLELKAGG
+790 KEYTVIVGG
-803 TYQYTI
+803 KTI

-822 KGNITESSYA
+822 NGNITESSYA

-850 VKTLVIFEKEDTA
+850 VKTLVIFEVEDKG
-863 PAAGTFDPADP
+863 AASGKFDPANPQKAYID
-874 KTAGIVGTT
+874 GYT
-883 VVVPIIDGTPV
+883 VVIPKVDGKKV
-894 DNVANVLAKNGYTVT
+894 DNIANVLADNGYTVT
-909 GMFGTAGSAT
+909 GLM
-919 YWATK
+919 
-924 GGTTYFFGESYPA
+924 GGTVMANKNGVTYFFTESNPEY
-937 YNTITVNGTVV
+937 YTLTVNGTVV
-948 EYMKLDATGAA
+948 EYLAKGA
-959 TSKLTEK
+959 TSKISEK
-966 EISDTYGSVGTGY
+966 EFAAKYGTDGTAYKFVKG
-979 IWSNDGKT
+979 GKT
-987 WKYQG
+987 YFFAYAPNSDG
-992 YSSTGNV
+992 AMTSDADTIV
-999 STTGKTVQIKTGY
+999 IETGY
-1012 VKVNASAIT
+1012 VTVTDNTSATLTGVTEYNSTKYAKVN
-1021 SDPSGKIDGVAAS
+1021 SDVTVKYAAVD
-1034 ANNFAKANA
+1034 AN
-1043 SFNVELTYTTKP
+1043 SSVTLTYTVGSGADQKITK
-1055 STAESISINYGAGKN
+1055 TTGNA
-1070 TASIQGDDSKTV
+1070 
-1082 FTFTVPTE
+1082 
-1090 NAADVTVSVNKAT
+1090 AADVTFTVSGDKNIVLKDKSVAT
-1103 TYTVTAP
+1103 SYAITLPDEKTTNGVTVKFEGPA
-1110 KVVNSSGTEIPG
+1110 K
-1122 LKGLTVTAVADK
+1122 AVA
-1134 TTAKSGEKVT
+1134 GQT
-1144 VTVTISGKATSAVTL
+1144 VTVTAKLTGKATADTTL
-1159 TLTGASWLAP
+1159 TVSGVSGIDTAYADTFTGVTRTGAGALK
-1169 SVPTGVAYTNDTELA
+1169 VANTTDLGSAGLNVQFTFTMPGSA
-1184 VADGTN
+1184 ATITVA
-1190 LGDGVTVK
+1190 
-1198 CEFTVTSSVTTTN
+1198 
-1211 IKLA
+1211 

>member
-58 DNLTREQAAKIIAYL
+58 ENLTREQAAKIIAYL
-73 ELGSKAADALVGG
+73 ELGEKAADALVGS
-86 ATFTDVAST
+86 ATFTDVAAT
-95 RWSAGFVGYCAQA
+95 RWSAGFVSYCAQA
-108 GVVAGNG
+108 GVVAGY

-177 TREKAAQMTL
+177 TREKAAQMCL

-192 PTVEYDT
+192 PTVEYTT
-199 KGSNITVNGAEIN
+199 KGSSISVNGAEIN
-212 FGASEPSYVTNTI
+212 LGASEPSYVTNTI

-290 AVKASD
+290 AVKAGD

-303 SDTVAK
+303 SDTVAA
-309 KNVTVWVNGEVKADA
+309 KNVTVWVNGEQVSA
-324 AIDIKKSNDD
+324 ASLDIKKGSETEIGAKLYDD
-334 KIGDVAGVN
+334 KNGT
-343 SNGNGVLTE
+343 NGNGVLTE

-389 VIAKAGGNGL
+389 ITAKTGDNNAY
-399 TRPVAKGTF
+399 TMPKDSKGIKASPLEF
-408 EYETDET
+408 ETDET
-415 FADDAFVLY
+415 FADDTYVLY
-424 TYSVKADAVKSLA
+424 TYSFKAEAVKSLA
-437 VAEKVEGY
+437 AAEKVEGY

-451 STKDE
+451 SAKDE
-456 DKNNGMTIS
+456 DKNNGMTIA

-501 VEQIQ
+501 VEQVQ
-506 EIGNYALL
+506 ELGSYALV
-514 LATASKGS
+514 LATANKGS

-534 GTVKFVDTEEN
+534 GTVKFVDTDEN
-545 YATGSKKIPNNT
+545 YASGTKKIPNNT

-572 AVSNNGGTKTND
+572 AVKTTQTNSNDKEFSMTN
-584 AAKVFSLTSDLAG
+584 DLAG
-597 IKFDGTS
+597 I
-604 ATVYETVYANSATQ
+604 TVETNKMVYANSASQ
-618 FVVADQKDY
+618 FVVSDKKDY
-627 TSIYSDIDD
+627 TSNYANIDD
-636 WSAYTGIKNAPTV
+636 WTAYTGIKNAPTV
-649 TNATTTAGS
+649 KSAYG
-658 VTPGAVVKAYWY
+658 TPASYADVDVYYY
-670 CKSGSMA
+670 CKSGSMV
-677 TVMFV
+677 TVMFI
-682 IPNSLAKVIDGS
+682 IPSQNATVIDGS
-694 KTALYLSNA
+694 KTSLYLSQK
-703 SVSDLIHD
+703 SGSDLIHD

-721 VVDGKIETVKVDA
+721 VVDGKIETVKVDV
-734 DAKDNNGTTAA
+734 DAKCGSTTADK
-745 YLDGL
+745 LDGL
-750 FSDYT
+750 YSDYT

-765 TKYGPY
+765 TQYGTY
-771 NNTSDKTAVN
+771 DGTSSAKAALNSVT
-781 GVAGIDKTS
+781 GIDKTS
-790 KEYTVKLELKAGG
+790 KEYTVIVGG
-803 TYQYTI
+803 KTI

-822 KGNITESSYA
+822 NGNITESSYA

-850 VKTLVIFEKEDTA
+850 VKTLVIFEVEDKG
-863 PAAGTFDPADP
+863 AASGKFDPANPQKAYID
-874 KTAGIVGTT
+874 GYT
-883 VVVPIIDGTPV
+883 VVIPKVDDKKV
-894 DNVANVLAKNGYTVT
+894 DNIANVLADNGYTVT
-909 GMFGTAGSAT
+909 GLMGSTVMAN
-919 YWATK
+919 K
-924 GGTTYFFGESYPA
+924 NGVTYFFTESNPEY
-937 YNTITVNGTVV
+937 YTLTVNGTVV
-948 EYMKLDATGAA
+948 EYMAKGTA
-959 TSKLTEK
+959 SKISEK
-966 EISDTYGSVGTGY
+966 EFAAKYDTDGTAYKFVKGGTTY
-979 IWSNDGKT
+979 FFAYDSSSANAMTDGT
-987 WKYQG
+987 A
-992 YSSTGNV
+992 
-999 STTGKTVQIKTGY
+999 TVVIETGY
-1012 VKVNASAIT
+1012 VTVTDNTSATLTGVTEYSGTKYAKVN
-1021 SDPSGKIDGVAAS
+1021 SDVTVKYAAVAANS
-1034 ANNFAKANA
+1034 
-1043 SFNVELTYTTKP
+1043 SVTLTYTVGSGADQKITK
-1055 STAESISINYGAGKN
+1055 TTGNA
-1070 TASIQGDDSKTV
+1070 
-1082 FTFTVPTE
+1082 
-1090 NAADVTVSVNKAT
+1090 AADVTFTVSGDKNIVLKDKSVAT
-1103 TYTVTAP
+1103 SYAITLPAEKTTNGVTVKFEGPA
-1110 KVVNSSGTEIPG
+1110 K
-1122 LKGLTVTAVADK
+1122 AVA
-1134 TTAKSGEKVT
+1134 GQT
-1144 VTVTISGKATSAVTL
+1144 VTVTAKLTGKATGGDAAFTL
-1159 TLTGASWLAP
+1159 SGHSIDTAYAGTF
-1169 SVPTGVAYTNDTELA
+1169 TGVSKSAAGQLT
-1184 VADGTN
+1184 VANNTD
-1190 LGDGVTVK
+1190 LGAAGLEVT
-1198 CEFTVTSSVTTTN
+1198 FTFTMPASDATIS
-1211 IKLA
+1211 IA

>member
-29 DKIDYKE
+29 DSIDYKE

-58 DNLTREQAAKIIAYL
+58 ENLTREQAAKIIAYL
-73 ELGSKAADALVGG
+73 ELGEKAADALVGG

-95 RWSAGFVGYCAQA
+95 RWSAGFVGYCAKA
-108 GVVAGNG
+108 GVVAGY

-177 TREKAAQMTL
+177 TREKAAQMCL

-192 PTVEYDT
+192 PTVEYTT
-199 KGSNITVNGAEIN
+199 KGSSISVNGAEIN
-212 FGASEPSYVTNTI
+212 LGASEPSYVTNTI

-290 AVKASD
+290 AVKAGD

-303 SDTVAK
+303 SDTVAA
-309 KNVTVWVNGEVKADA
+309 KNVTVWVNGEQVSA
-324 AIDIKKSNDD
+324 ASLDIKKGSET
-334 KIGDVAGVN
+334 KIGAKLYDAKNGT
-343 SNGNGVLTE
+343 NGNGVLTE

-389 VIAKAGGNGL
+389 ITAKTGDNNAY
-399 TRPVAKGTF
+399 TMPKDSKGIKASPLEF
-408 EYETDET
+408 ETDET
-415 FADDAFVLY
+415 FADDTYVLY
-424 TYSVKADAVKSLA
+424 TYSFKAEAVKSLA
-437 VAEKVEGY
+437 AAEKVEGY

-451 STKDE
+451 SASDL

-474 TAGEKLGNVSVK
+474 TAGEALGNVSVK

-501 VEQIQ
+501 VEQVQ
-506 EIGNYALL
+506 ELGSYALV
-514 LATASKGS
+514 LATANKGS

-534 GTVKFVDTEEN
+534 GTVKFVDTDEN
-545 YATGSKKIPNNT
+545 YASGTKKIPNNT

-572 AVSNNGGTKTND
+572 AVKTTQTNSNDKEFSMTN
-584 AAKVFSLTSDLAG
+584 DLAG
-597 IKFDGTS
+597 I
-604 ATVYETVYANSATQ
+604 TVETNKMVYANSASQ
-618 FVVADQKDY
+618 FVVSDKKDY
-627 TSIYSDIDD
+627 TSNYANIDD
-636 WSAYTGIKNAPTV
+636 WTAYTGIKNAPTV
-649 TNATTTAGS
+649 KSAYG
-658 VTPGAVVKAYWY
+658 TPASYADVDVYYY
-670 CKSGSMA
+670 CKSGSMV
-677 TVMFV
+677 TVMFI
-682 IPNSLAKVIDGS
+682 IPSQNATVIDGS
-694 KTALYLSNA
+694 KTSLYLSQK
-703 SVSDLIHD
+703 SRSDLIHD

-721 VVDGKIETVKVDA
+721 VVDGKIETVKVDV
-734 DAKDNNGTTAA
+734 DAKCGSTTADK
-745 YLDGL
+745 LDGL
-750 FSDYT
+750 YSDYT

-765 TKYGPY
+765 TQYGTY
-771 NNTSDKTAVN
+771 DGTSSAKAALNSVT
-781 GVAGIDKTS
+781 GIDKTS
-790 KEYTVKLELKAGG
+790 KEYTVIVGG
-803 TYQYTI
+803 KTI

-822 KGNITESSYA
+822 NGNITESSYA

-850 VKTLVIFEKEDTA
+850 VKTLVIFEVEDKG
-863 PAAGTFDPADP
+863 AASGKFDPANPQKAYID
-874 KTAGIVGTT
+874 GYT
-883 VVVPIIDGTPV
+883 VVIPKVDDKKV
-894 DNVANVLAKNGYTVT
+894 DNIANVLADNGYTVT
-909 GMFGTAGSAT
+909 GLM
-919 YWATK
+919 
-924 GGTTYFFGESYPA
+924 GGTVMANKNGVTYFFTESNPEY
-937 YNTITVNGTVV
+937 YTLTVNGTVV
-948 EYMKLDATGAA
+948 EYMAKGTA
-959 TSKLTEK
+959 SKISEK
-966 EISDTYGSVGTGY
+966 EFAAKYDTDGTAYKFVKGGTTY
-979 IWSNDGKT
+979 FFAYDSSSANAMTDGT
-987 WKYQG
+987 A
-992 YSSTGNV
+992 
-999 STTGKTVQIKTGY
+999 TVVIETGY
-1012 VKVNASAIT
+1012 VTVTDNTSATLTGVTEYSGTKYAKVN
-1021 SDPSGKIDGVAAS
+1021 SDVTVKYAAVAANS
-1034 ANNFAKANA
+1034 
-1043 SFNVELTYTTKP
+1043 SVTLTYTVGSGADQKITK
-1055 STAESISINYGAGKN
+1055 TTGNA
-1070 TASIQGDDSKTV
+1070 
-1082 FTFTVPTE
+1082 
-1090 NAADVTVSVNKAT
+1090 AADVTFTVSGDKNIVLKDKSVAT
-1103 TYTVTAP
+1103 SYAITLPAEKTTNGVTVKFEGPA
-1110 KVVNSSGTEIPG
+1110 K
-1122 LKGLTVTAVADK
+1122 AVA
-1134 TTAKSGEKVT
+1134 GQT
-1144 VTVTISGKATSAVTL
+1144 VTVTAKLTGKATGGDAVFTL
-1159 TLTGASWLAP
+1159 SGHSIDTAYAGTF
-1169 SVPTGVAYTNDTELA
+1169 TGVSKSAAGQLT
-1184 VADGTN
+1184 VANNTD
-1190 LGDGVTVK
+1190 LGAAGLEVT
-1198 CEFTVTSSVTTTN
+1198 FTFTMPASDATIS
-1211 IKLA
+1211 IA